1 MTEKWEDVRVTV
13 IRPGPV
19 DSDGPCG
26 NAIPQDDFKATS
38 LQPGKI
44 SDITLLIHLLVFL
57 DDSRG

>member
-19 DSDGPCG
+19 DPDGPCG

-38 LQPGKI
+38 LQPGRIASSQAKV
-44 SDITLLIHLLVFL
+44 LI
-57 DDSRG
+57 